1 MHSQNEP
8 ITLDLTPSVS
18 ESNTPTKPWLLWTGV
33 VGAIFALFAMAAV
46 LALSQKLE
54 VQANLLAKLAEA
66 ASQPQ
71 ALVSTLRQEFTDNLT
86 QQQTTQAQL
95 LQQQNDLIT
104 QFDTLAQQKATGW
117 QLTDPVAIRFM
128 LAQLQASSQ
137 LNPDPIRL
145 AGFLTHWQATLLEA
159 KVKPDHALL
168 QAIISERDA
177 LRSDLPN
184 WQSEAA
190 TWQQLKQAL
199 AIARPAI
206 TMSQTITPESGTSTE
221 NDTSDAWWQR
231 LTSLVRIRP
240 AGVSDAELAQ
250 TLSQRGIWPVQT
262 ALALSVIQV
271 GFLTNQPQLVNQSS
285 EQLSILLSQQTPE
298 LLNKW
303 QPRLQLWQSW
313 QGVPQPAWHYL
324 HNYLKQ
330 ASEQAQ

>member
-1 MHSQNEP
+1 MQPQHEP
-8 ITLDLTPSVS
+8 LILEANATVS

-54 VQANLLAKLAEA
+54 AQANLLAQLTEVS
-66 ASQPQ
+66 SQPQ
-71 ALVSTLRQEFTDNLT
+71 ALVSLLRQEFTDSLA
-86 QQQTTQAQL
+86 QQQTIQAQL

-104 QFDTLAQQKATGW
+104 KVDTLTQQKATGW

-128 LAQLQASSQ
+128 LAQLQASAQ
-137 LNPDPIRL
+137 LNPDPVRITE
-145 AGFLTHWQATLLEA
+145 FLTHWHTSLLDA
-159 KVKPDHALL
+159 QVKPDHALL
-168 QAIISERDA
+168 QAIISERNA
-177 LRSDLPN
+177 LRTDLPN
-184 WQSEAA
+184 WQSEAL
-190 TWQQLKQAL
+190 TWLKLKQEL
-199 AIARPAI
+199 ATTPLTLAMNQTARPEA
-206 TMSQTITPESGTSTE
+206 PTSTE
-221 NDTSDAWWQR
+221 NSTSDDWWLR

-262 ALALSVIQV
+262 ALAMSVIQV

-285 EQLSILLSQQTPE
+285 EQLKTLLSQQTPE
-298 LLNKW
+298 LLSKW
-303 QPRLQLWQSW
+303 QSRLQLWQNW
-313 QGVPQPAWHYL
+313 QGIPQPEWHYL

>member
-137 LNPDPIRL
+137 LN
-145 AGFLTHWQATLLEA
+145 
-159 KVKPDHALL
+159 PDHALL